1 LLLEKRAQLLEA
13 ARLKKGSDLTT
24 DEAAKVTSD
33 IDKAISNLQRMRQ
46 SLKDESA
53 KNKDANAELE
63 ARENFVKQ
71 EEERLEKGKSKAE
84 SKG

>member
-1 LLLEKRAQLLEA
+1 
-13 ARLKKGSDLTT
+13 
-24 DEAAKVTSD
+24 
-33 IDKAISNLQRMRQ
+33 MRQ
-46 SLKDESA
+46 ALKDESA

-71 EEERLEKGKSKAE
+71 EEERLNKGKSKAE